1 MGKELAGQSH
11 PEGARGSVLMDIS
24 DRGVPEEPALGPG
37 YLLNILINDINERM
51 RDPQHICRGHR
62 AEVQGHC

>member
-37 YLLNILINDINERM
+37 YLLNILINDINEG
-51 RDPQHICRGHR
+51 PSAHL
-62 AEVQGHC
+62 QGTQG